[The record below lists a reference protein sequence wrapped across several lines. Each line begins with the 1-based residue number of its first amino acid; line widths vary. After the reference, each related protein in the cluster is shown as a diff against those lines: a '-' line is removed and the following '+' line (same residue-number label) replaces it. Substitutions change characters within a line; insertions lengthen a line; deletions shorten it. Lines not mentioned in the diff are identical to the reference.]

1 MGYQER
7 ALLRRWIPVVALAEI
22 LGFALPAVVGVLT
35 VGSPVLLSLPLLVA
49 AGAVEG
55 ALLGTGQALV
65 LRSALPA
72 ISVTRWVLATA
83 GAAAVAYLLA
93 LLPST
98 TATVTAA
105 WPAPVLAVSAVALG
119 LLVLLTIGLAQ
130 WSELRRHVD
139 PAAAWIG
146 ITVLAWLL
154 GLGLFLAVAMPLWHP
169 GQPVPV
175 AVLVGLFAG
184 ALMAL
189 VMAAVTGAG
198 LVVLLRGSRG
208 RVTGRGTSGATF
220 DPEAGSA
227 EGGSCAV
234 IPVRR
239 GERS

>member
-1 MGYQER
+1 MGHQER
-7 ALLRRWIPVVALAEI
+7 ALLRRWVPVVALAEV
-22 LGFALPAVVGVLT
+22 LGFALAAVVGVLT
-35 VGSPVLLSLPLLVA
+35 VGSPVVLSLPLLVA

-105 WPAPVLAVSAVALG
+105 WPAPVLVVSTVALG

-130 WSELRRHVD
+130 WWELRRHVE

-146 ITVLAWLL
+146 VTALAWLL
-154 GLGLFLAVAMPLWHP
+154 GLGIFLAVATPLWHA
-169 GQPVPV
+169 GQAVPV
-175 AVLVGLFAG
+175 TVLVGLVAG
-184 ALMAL
+184 GLMAL
-189 VMAAVTGAG
+189 VMAAVTGVG
-198 LVVLLRGSRG
+198 LVVLLRGPQG
-208 RVTGRGTSGATF
+208 RATGPGTSGETF
-220 DPEAGSA
+220 GPGVGPA
-227 EGGSCAV
+227 EGGSSGA

>member
-1 MGYQER
+1 VEHKER
-7 ALLRRWIPVVALAEI
+7 ALLRGWIPVVALAE
-22 LGFALPAVVGVLT
+22 LGGFALPAVVGVLT
-35 VGSPVLLSLPLLVA
+35 VGSPVVVSLPLLVA

-83 GAAAVAYLLA
+83 GAAALAYLLA

-105 WPAPVLAVSAVALG
+105 WPAPVLVVLAVALG
-119 LLVLLTIGLAQ
+119 LLVLVTIGLAQ
-130 WSELRRHVD
+130 WLELRRHVY

-146 ITVLAWLL
+146 VTALAWLL
-154 GLGLFLAVAMPLWHP
+154 GLGIFLAVATPLWHP
-169 GQPVPV
+169 GQSARM
-175 AVLVGLFAG
+175 AVLVGLVAG

-198 LVVLLRGSRG
+198 LVRLLRRSPGQATASGTFRETFGPEVGTAAREWSR
-208 RVTGRGTSGATF
+208 AM
-220 DPEAGSA
+220 PA
-227 EGGSCAV
+227 
-234 IPVRR
+234 RR
-239 GERS
+239 GERP

>member
-1 MGYQER
+1 
-7 ALLRRWIPVVALAEI
+7 
-22 LGFALPAVVGVLT
+22 
-35 VGSPVLLSLPLLVA
+35 LLVA

-105 WPAPVLAVSAVALG
+105 WPAPVLVVSAVALG

-130 WSELRRHVD
+130 WWELRRHVD

-146 ITVLAWLL
+146 VTALAWLL
-154 GLGLFLAVAMPLWHP
+154 GLGIFLAVAMPLWHP
-169 GQPVPV
+169 GQSVPV
-175 AVLVGLFAG
+175 AVLVGLAAG

-189 VMAAVTGAG
+189 VMATVTGVG
-198 LVVLLRGSRG
+198 LVVLLRCSSG
-208 RVTGRGTSGATF
+208 RATRPGTYGETFGPEVGRADGASSGAM
-220 DPEAGSA
+220 PA
-227 EGGSCAV
+227 
-234 IPVRR
+234 RR

>member
-1 MGYQER
+1 MGHQER
-7 ALLRRWIPVVALAEI
+7 ALLRRWVPVVALAEI

-35 VGSPVLLSLPLLVA
+35 VGSPVVLSLPLLVA

-65 LRSALPA
+65 LRSVLPA

-105 WPAPVLAVSAVALG
+105 WPAPVLVVSAAALG
-119 LLVLLTIGLAQ
+119 LLVLTTIGLAQ
-130 WSELRRHVD
+130 WWELRRHVD

-146 ITVLAWLL
+146 ITALAWLL
-154 GLGLFLAVAMPLWHP
+154 GLGTFLAVAMPLWRP
-169 GQPVPV
+169 GQSVPV
-175 AVLVGLFAG
+175 AVLVGLVAG

-198 LVVLLRGSRG
+198 LVVLLRGSPR
-208 RVTGRGTSGATF
+208 RATGPGTSGETF
-220 DPEAGSA
+220 GPGAGPA
-227 EGGSCAV
+227 EDGSSGA
-234 IPVRR
+234 IPMRR

>member
-1 MGYQER
+1 M
-7 ALLRRWIPVVALAEI
+7 
-22 LGFALPAVVGVLT
+22 
-35 VGSPVLLSLPLLVA
+35 LLSLPLLVA

-130 WSELRRHVD
+130 WSELRRHVN

-146 ITVLAWLL
+146 ITALAWLL

-169 GQPVPV
+169 GQSVPV
-175 AVLVGLFAG
+175 AVVLVGSFAG